1 MATFLDVSGLAAFS
15 KIFVFVLVILAV
27 YAIFTMNK
35 AFGDAKWISWLIA
48 LIVAIFVI
56 ISDLATGIIQYVS
69 PWFAVL
75 FFFVI
80 FITMASRIFGATAPD
95 FGQYKGMIFAVIVLI
110 FIVGALMYVRTQ
122 TTLPGDVDEEGNV
135 IKEADYVTT
144 SNFIFHPKMMGIIF
158 TLLVAIFTVALLAGK
173 SS

>member
-15 KIFVFVLVILAV
+15 KIFVFLLVLLAV
-27 YAIFTMNK
+27 YAVFAMNK
-35 AFGDAKWISWLIA
+35 AFGQAKWISWIISLV
-48 LIVAIFVI
+48 VAIFVI
-56 ISDLATGIIQYVS
+56 LSDVASGIIQYVS

-75 FFFVI
+75 FFFII
-80 FITMASRIFGATAPD
+80 FITMASRIFGTTSPD
-95 FGQYKGMIFAVIVLI
+95 FGQYKGAFLAIIVII

-122 TTLPGDVDEEGNV
+122 TTLPGDLDEDGNV
-135 IKEADYVTT
+135 IKDAEYVTS
-144 SNFIFHPKMMGIIF
+144 SNFFLHPKMMGIIF